1 MSSWIPWLFLAALLV
16 LPALAA
22 FIGDEEPDNAIVQ
35 VQEDEPRQDPD
46 DLLAVAA

>member
-1 MSSWIPWLFLAALLV
+1 MLFWVLLAALLV

-22 FIGDEEPDNAIVQ
+22 FVGDEEPDNAVVQ

-46 DLLAVAA
+46 GELAVAA